1 MLDYNKSLETG
12 QIYNVDSFNFGKN
25 LLKDVKFLGFDLI
38 LVNPPL
44 YSEKQTQW
52 NTAFDYNFWLEE
64 RLDVYTKLLNS
75 RGNLVIYTNE
85 RCNFFIRSILRKS
98 LIEKKS
104 IIWVKKSDTVS
115 INPNLKQSAIRTL
128 INGYEQILW
137 YAKSSSYIF
146 NQQYSKTNFNNY
158 NNDNN
163 IENTDMLTDVWT
175 DIKTIDSDR
184 YVKPERLSDRIVRL
198 FSYSGVVYIPFAGS
212 GNEIV
217 SCMKN
222 RKKWIATETSMPI
235 INNVINPKIKD
246 RKNIIQKLIN
256 YD

>member
-146 NQQYSKTNFNNY
+146 NQQLLDVKFLVFLFYFFFLENN
-158 NNDNN
+158 
-163 IENTDMLTDVWT
+163 NT
-175 DIKTIDSDR
+175 
-184 YVKPERLSDRIVRL
+184 
-198 FSYSGVVYIPFAGS
+198 FF
-212 GNEIV
+212 
-217 SCMKN
+217 
-222 RKKWIATETSMPI
+222 
-235 INNVINPKIKD
+235 
-246 RKNIIQKLIN
+246 
-256 YD
+256 